1 MLGIIIYCNT
11 FNYWNICTASIYY
24 FAMEVNPDYAL
35 WQTLG
40 ALCVGLGLSKGME
53 LVANNQTWACKR
65 NPFVSQLKQWP
76 AEWLEKNFR
85 CLLDDFMTTYQL
97 LQMKDDEVVSS
108 YHAKGCFLNEN
119 LSTLGYLHPNC
130 RALASLF
137 GVVPCFI
144 RGFRRSLDNKKSRK
158 LCCVVKRCRV
168 SFGKSKTPG
177 PGNDLQRLKKK
188 VASAWRGAWLVLD
201 AELWPQRRFLSQDP
215 DSYSPRCQD
224 INPKS
229 SMLQLQIL

>member
-1 MLGIIIYCNT
+1 
-11 FNYWNICTASIYY
+11 
-24 FAMEVNPDYAL
+24 MEVNPDYAL

-119 LSTLGYLHPNC
+119 LSALGYLHPNC

-168 SFGKSKTPG
+168 SFGKSKPPG
-177 PGNDLQRLKKK
+177 PGNDLQRFPFRWPVHGVGPGWCLMLNFGH
-188 VASAWRGAWLVLD
+188 RGGGKSWILIHRVPD
-201 AELWPQRRFLSQDP
+201 VKTYIQNPQCFRRKC
-215 DSYSPRCQD
+215 YTCT
-224 INPKS
+224 
-229 SMLQLQIL
+229 